1 MPDQKHNH
9 IIPLSENVEENI
21 KKLEMALGNSDDLS
35 IRRLSVSTKNLVI
48 IHIEGIV
55 DDQSITENVISPI
68 IQLNKENH
76 PFESAKELADKMVQ
90 IISVASIEFISN
102 WSELLDKLLGGDT
115 VIFLDDS
122 TKAITLGTKKIQ
134 SRSITEPTTQTD
146 MSQNQ

>member
-55 DDQSITENVISPI
+55 DDQSITENVI
-68 IQLNKENH
+68 KC
-76 PFESAKELADKMVQ
+76 
-90 IISVASIEFISN
+90 
-102 WSELLDKLLGGDT
+102 LD
-115 VIFLDDS
+115 
-122 TKAITLGTKKIQ
+122 
-134 SRSITEPTTQTD
+134 
-146 MSQNQ
+146 